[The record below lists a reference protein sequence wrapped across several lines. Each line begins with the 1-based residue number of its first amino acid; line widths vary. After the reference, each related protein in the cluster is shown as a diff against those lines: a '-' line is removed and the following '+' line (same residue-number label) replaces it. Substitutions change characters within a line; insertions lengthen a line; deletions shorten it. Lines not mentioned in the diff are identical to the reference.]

1 MSGCELSETAG
12 KIHFWTTFIGVNL
25 LFFPMHFLGLQ
36 GMPRRIPDYP
46 DAFAG
51 WNFVAS
57 IGAYISFA
65 STLFFVGSVTYS
77 LVRKQQVAD
86 KPLGAGATT
95 LAWQASS
102 PRPFHTGHEKR
113 VGSGK

>member
-51 WNFVAS
+51 WNYVAT
-57 IGAYISFA
+57 IGAYIAFA
-65 STLFFVGSVTYS
+65 STLFFVATVIWAF
-77 LVRKQQVAD
+77 VRKKQVAD
-86 KPLGAGATT
+86 NPWGEGDRKSTRIN
-95 LAWQASS
+95 SS
-102 PRPFHTGHEKR
+102 H
-113 VGSGK
+113 